1 MSHSNSTKFSIDSW
15 LIKIDPNN
23 CLYSKSDMLQLNTV
37 NLGITHLF
45 HENERKFT
53 SWLESNGSELNC
65 VNSYFVF
72 FQSVIHSRLHN
83 GGSLI
88 RRHEVLFTLSALNES
103 AVHTWIYDLC
113 CRNGWW
119 RSAPSWKTMRWCN
132 NVEFWCFELSS
143 SHATHHAQRQRFIRS
158 PREDTISPPY
168 RFFVCVGVHLI
179 CINLNS
185 KFSCRLPRMIFH

>member
-1 MSHSNSTKFSIDSW
+1 MQSFVR
-15 LIKIDPNN
+15 
-23 CLYSKSDMLQLNTV
+23 QL
-37 NLGITHLF
+37 
-45 HENERKFT
+45 T
-53 SWLESNGSELNC
+53 SRLVSSGSELNC
-65 VNSYFVF
+65 VNSDYVF

-88 RRHEVLFTLSALNES
+88 LRHEVLFTLSALNES
-103 AVHTWIYDLC
+103 VVRTWIYDLC

-119 RSAPSWKTMRWCN
+119 RSWKTKRWCN

-143 SHATHHAQRQRFIRS
+143 THATHHARKTGS
-158 PREDTISPPY
+158 PRDDTISPPS

-185 KFSCRLPRMIFH
+185 KFSCRLPWMISH